1 MDWKNRRKWYKIV
14 SGLACI
20 VVFCTVYAL
29 ILPAVTLERPA
40 KCGVE
45 EHTHTEECYT
55 DGVLSCGK
63 EEHVHTEACY
73 AAETETETSK
83 AAAAETETV
92 AEETEQ
98 TEQTEKMAEETEMT
112 SESGD
117 DSADVETADDWEKT
131 IAQVALTG
139 DWAKD
144 LQAIAESQIGY
155 KESTENY
162 IIDETGKKCGY
173 SRYGQWYG
181 DPYSEWSTLFVS
193 WCLHYAKVENIPEQ
207 SDCVKWIAQLK
218 EKNIYRD
225 AAEYVPEAGD
235 IVLLDQN
242 AADDQSADHAGV
254 ITEVK
259 DNQLTV
265 IEGDLEDQ
273 VQSVTYSVHAKE
285 VVGYVELPKN
295 PKMMDAVSEKNED
308 TEAQA
313 DENNMDTEEIAD
325 VQDDAEDRMLEDA
338 DDAEAPAKED
348 IQMHAADSDDIN
360 FGPYITSSSVKKL
373 ENGVWK
379 ESTTFTDGDQ
389 VQVTLEYE
397 LPADTVNS
405 GSDTIYYQLPAGV
418 RPIQNES
425 GKVYHD
431 GKYVGDYLIDTDG
444 VIAIK
449 FNEEFANG
457 EAFSGKIE
465 FQGTLSNSEAGEGG
479 KIQFDGSGGEI
490 TVEPQKAQYDIRMT
504 KTGSLSEDGKTISYV
519 LTASTTKGTEDTVT
533 IKDKFNDSSAKGQY
547 NKDARIYK
555 VDANGTRSEVTGYN
569 PKYEGNSFTIE
580 NLPKLNAGEQY
591 VVEYTAQATATN
603 ADGSGSLSN
612 SASAE
617 SKGQKY
623 EVWNNVDV
631 AESMVSKEG
640 GYDNIRNTINWTIT
654 VNQARKDL
662 NGYTIRDDLT
672 SEKGTVKGPS
682 KVTLKN
688 NQTGETQE
696 VTLPYTFDSS
706 TNDTY
711 TITYETP
718 AGSTDDTVTNT
729 VTVTD
734 KDGKSYTGRKV
745 VGVTMRQWKIS
756 KSWAKEGVSD
766 SDQKLYYWN
775 AEVTIPEG
783 NLTDFTYTDTIENA
797 VCNGETKENSHY
809 AIAAE
814 LQKVIEQNLKLVTAD
829 GDLGYNN
836 DKAEFEITYY
846 DQSGNVVPASDNTT
860 HVVKFTI
867 HVKSKDGV
875 KISAKK
881 LQLNDY
887 PTVVDTADAKEGE
900 SWTFSNKGSIPQ
912 ADSKAEHTFDKK
924 KTLDK
929 QAGLKVDNNNISY
942 SDGNLTI
949 GYESTGGILYYRIL
963 INTEK
968 GQNEAITLQDVLPK
982 GVQLVENSV
991 EVKFYDS
998 EYYQP
1003 SEKWPS
1009 TGNYNLEGNQK
1020 PTVTTSPRTDG
1031 TTELKV
1037 VIPEGYNGP
1046 SDANA
1051 FVVYYQVAID
1061 QDADWSD
1068 MKTEEKTYVNQ
1079 ATWNGNEAD
1088 QRTTVEREVVK
1099 LDKTAQ
1105 QLQDSDGK
1113 YINVVEYQV
1122 IINPAGENLNPASS
1136 ELTLTDTLTLPDG
1149 VDASLDLKS
1158 TALYQYSRTAEK
1170 NRGNAIDSVR
1180 YSVSY
1185 DENTHKMKV
1194 VVPDELPCVFVY
1206 RYTIDNGDVAKPTI
1220 QNNISLMGTEWYSAN
1235 SKALQEI
1242 SSSAE
1247 VQKGKLTIYKVDS
1260 ANYKKTLPGAEFLLD
1275 VYDTHQ
1281 SKWVGVNTDGA
1292 HNDCLYTTDEK
1303 GEIVFQGSQENKVL
1317 LSNHLYRLTEKK
1329 APNGYTK
1336 SDHPYY
1342 FVLMK
1347 SKNQYDSSIDKN
1359 KSLEELAYNDMK
1371 SVFDSTKVSRDDVTF
1386 RANDAQASVYIPND
1400 YANITVKKVWVDA
1413 DGSTMK
1419 NPPSS
1424 VDVQLYRQIQKPKGY
1439 KVTLNIYQLG
1449 NTSDIKWTKTIQ
1461 VKENTSITLTWPSE
1475 WNANEISDSSR
1486 FSIPSGCSIGIQGNT
1501 NRGKP
1506 VITTGA
1512 ITSDCTLSIGCS
1524 WYDSGA
1530 GEPTLD
1536 YTRDYEVVKEAVENG
1551 RATLHADNNWQKTW
1565 ENLDKQDSNGNLY
1578 YYTVEEVNA
1587 PAGYTV
1593 TISNNEG
1600 IQRGDIVITNKKDGQ
1615 SQDYE
1620 LPKTGGMGTTG
1631 YTLGGLLL
1639 MAAAGIFMYKQ
1650 KSRRKEE
1657 KKFTL

>member
-73 AAETETETSK
+73 AVETETETSE
-83 AAAAETETV
+83 AAAAETETA

-98 TEQTEKMAEETEMT
+98 IEKMTEETET
-112 SESGD
+112 VSESGD
-117 DSADVETADDWEKT
+117 ASADVETADDWEKT
-131 IAQVALTG
+131 IAQVVLTG

-181 DPYSEWSTLFVS
+181 QPYSEWSTLFVS

-242 AADDQSADHAGV
+242 AEDDQIADYAGV
-254 ITEVK
+254 ITDVK
-259 DNQLTV
+259 DSQLTV
-265 IEGDLEDQ
+265 IAGDLEDQ

-285 VVGYVELPKN
+285 VAGYVELPKN
-295 PKMMDAVSEKNED
+295 PEMMDEVVFEENED
-308 TEAQA
+308 TEVQI
-313 DENNMDTEEIAD
+313 DENNAETEDNAD
-325 VQDDAEDRMLEDA
+325 VQDDAEDRMMEEDS
-338 DDAEAPAKED
+338 DAEDSTEKD
-348 IQMHAADSDDIN
+348 VQIHAANSDDIN
-360 FGPYITSSSVKKL
+360 FGQYITSSSVKKL

-397 LPADTVNS
+397 LPAETVDNTN
-405 GSDTIYYQLPAGV
+405 DTIYYQLPAGV

-431 GKYVGDYLIDTDG
+431 GKFVGDYLIDTDG
-444 VIAIK
+444 VITIT

-479 KIQFDGSGGEI
+479 KIKFDGKGGEI
-490 TVEPQKAQYDIRMT
+490 TVEPQKAQYDIQMK

-519 LTASTTKGTEDTVT
+519 LTASTTKGTGDTVT
-533 IKDKFNDSSAKGQY
+533 IKDRFNNSSAAGQY
-547 NKDARIYK
+547 NHDAKIYK
-555 VDANGTRSEVTGYN
+555 VDANGNRSEVTGYD
-569 PKYEGNSFTIE
+569 PKYEDNSFTIE
-580 NLPKLNAGEQY
+580 NLPKLEAGEQY
-591 VVEYTAQATATN
+591 VVEYTALAEATN

-617 SKGQKY
+617 SNGQKR

-631 AESMVSKEG
+631 AKSMVSKDG
-640 GYDNIRNTINWTIT
+640 GYDNIKNTINWTIT
-654 VNQARKDL
+654 VNQAGKDL
-662 NGYTIRDDLT
+662 NGYTISDNLT
-672 SEKGTVKGPS
+672 SENGTVKGTS

-688 NQTGETQE
+688 NRTGETQE
-696 VTLPYTFDSS
+696 VTLPYQFNSS

-718 AGSTDDTVTNT
+718 AGSTDDKVTNT
-729 VTVTD
+729 VKVTD
-734 KDGKSYTGRKV
+734 KDGKNYTSEKV

-756 KSWAKEGVSD
+756 KNWAKEGVSD
-766 SDQKLYYWN
+766 SNQKLYYWN

-783 NLTDFTYTDTIENA
+783 DLTDFTYTDTIKDA
-797 VCNGETKENSHY
+797 VCNGEIKENSHY

-814 LQKVIEQNLKLVTAD
+814 LQKAIEQNLKLVTAD
-829 GDLGYNN
+829 GDLGYDN
-836 DKAEFEITYY
+836 DKAKFEIIYY
-846 DQSGNVVPASDNTT
+846 DQSGNVVSASDIAT

-867 HVKSKDGV
+867 HVKPKDGV

-900 SWTFSNKGSIPQ
+900 SWTFSNEGSIPQ
-912 ADSKAEHTFDKK
+912 AASKAEHTFDKK

-929 QAGLKVDNNNISY
+929 QAGLKVDNNNVSY
-942 SDGNLTI
+942 SDGNLTVD
-949 GYESTGGILYYRIL
+949 YEKTGGILYYRIL

-968 GQNEAITLQDVLPK
+968 GQSEAITLQDVLPK

-1009 TGNYNLEGNQK
+1009 TGYYNLAGDKK

-1037 VIPEGYNGP
+1037 VIPKGYNGP

-1051 FVVYYQVAID
+1051 LVVYYQVAID
-1061 QDADWSD
+1061 QDADWYD

-1079 ATWNGNEAD
+1079 ATWNGNKAD

-1113 YINVVEYQV
+1113 YTNVVEYQV

-1158 TALYQYSRTAEK
+1158 TALYQYSRTAVK
-1170 NRGNAIDSVR
+1170 NRGDAIESVR

-1185 DENTHKMKV
+1185 DENTHQMKI

-1206 RYTIDNGDVAKPTI
+1206 RYTIDDGNVAKPTI
-1220 QNNISLMGTEWYSAN
+1220 KNNISLMGTDWYSEN

-1260 ANYKKTLPGAEFLLD
+1260 ANYKKTLPEAEFLLE
-1275 VYDTHQ
+1275 VYDTGQ
-1281 SKWVGVNTDGA
+1281 NKWIGVNTDGA
-1292 HNDCLYTTDEK
+1292 HNDYLYTTDEK
-1303 GEIVFQGSQENKVL
+1303 GEIIFQGSQENKVL
-1317 LSNHLYRLTEKK
+1317 LSNHLYRLTEQK

-1359 KSLEELAYNDMK
+1359 KSLEELTYNDMK
-1371 SVFDSTKVSRDDVTF
+1371 SVFDSTRVSRDDVTF
-1386 RANDAQASVYIPND
+1386 RANDAQASLYIPND
-1400 YANITVKKVWVDA
+1400 YANITVKKVWVDT
-1413 DGSTMK
+1413 DGTTMK

-1439 KVTLNIYQLG
+1439 QVTLNICDL
-1449 NTSDIKWTKTIQ
+1449 NNSSDIKWTQTIQ
-1461 VKENTSITLTWPSE
+1461 VKENTSVTLTWPSE
-1475 WNANEISDSSR
+1475 WNSDQLSSG
-1486 FSIPSGCSIGIQGNT
+1486 FKIPDSCSISILDNASW
-1501 NRGKP
+1501 GKP
-1506 VITTGA
+1506 VITTEA

-1524 WYDSGA
+1524 WYDASQ
-1530 GEPTLD
+1530 EPTLN

-1551 RATLHADNNWQKTW
+1551 RATLNAVNSWQKTW
-1565 ENLDKQDSNGNLY
+1565 ENLDKQDSNGNPY

-1593 TISNNEG
+1593 TISNNAG

-1620 LPKTGGMGTTG
+1620 LPKTGGMGTAG

-1657 KKFTL
+1657 KNFTL